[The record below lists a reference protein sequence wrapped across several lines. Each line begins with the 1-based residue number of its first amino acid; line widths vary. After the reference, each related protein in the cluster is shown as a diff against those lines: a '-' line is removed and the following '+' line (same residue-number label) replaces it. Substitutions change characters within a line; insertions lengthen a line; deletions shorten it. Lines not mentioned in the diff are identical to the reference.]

1 MFRPKS
7 ESVSVGVESVL
18 VPCRNGLTFGE
29 NQSVTFEINR
39 NLGFANL
46 KNARLLTSIKVDTVN
61 NSTAAA
67 YVPDRIAG
75 AQIFIKRCTIRSNG
89 VVLEE
94 LNNYNLYAKLYN
106 SASWD
111 VGCENRRTRLEGCMK
126 SNRIQDS
133 PYHVPNRATAEDVNV
148 AGIIRSVE
156 RQVEIPILGGI
167 FQNNTAFPL
176 MAMPLEV
183 EIILAKATEVLNV
196 LDLGDNIN
204 CDDIGAGAAQATINL
219 KDAQVFAIAP
229 YENTTKTLAMDPDT
243 NLNYCF
249 PWKVGQNVRL
259 TATNQATC
267 LTADAISG
275 ALTIAS
281 MQFVKASGRYT
292 LTLSGNVNILNQA
305 VSDLQLH
312 SVNTSGAILQGNTPN
327 PPNYR
332 WSNPRLVI
340 PKVVPPP
347 KFAQAMAES
356 IQKGNFSLDV
366 VSYIDYMTAVDGNNT
381 SSTNIIPADLSRVK
395 AIISVPVDQSN
406 RDSLIS
412 KNAMMGG
419 YMGAESYQFQ
429 INNNLQPDRLVDLKR
444 EGHNAPADENNYNKT
459 VAVPPW
465 ALGSNVGAVHVY
477 ELEKALGSANIP
489 MRNLTFITKT
499 AKQDGC
505 WALARSLGPYGTS
518 ANLMGISSI
527 LYLNY
532 DGSNTNLKVIH
543 NYVSHIRTF
552 NITPSGV
559 LVSY

>member
-18 VPCRNGLTFGE
+18 VPCRNGLTFSE
-29 NQSVTFEINR
+29 NQSITFEINR

-46 KNARLLTSIKVDTVN
+46 KNARLLASIRLDTVDD
-61 NSTAAA
+61 STAAA
-67 YVPDRIAG
+67 YIPDRIAG
-75 AQIFIKRCTIRSNG
+75 AQIFIKRCSIRSNG
-89 VVLEE
+89 VLLEE

-133 PYHVPNRATAEDVNV
+133 PYHVPNPATAQGADVG
-148 AGIIRSVE
+148 GIIRSVE
-156 RQVEIPILGGI
+156 RQVEIPLLGGI

-183 EIILAKATEVLNV
+183 EIILAKATEVLTV
-196 LDLGDNIN
+196 TDLGNGIQ
-204 CDDIGAGAAQATINL
+204 CRDIGAGAPQATIDV

-229 YENTTKTLAMDPDT
+229 YENTGNTLSLDPDT

-249 PWKVGQNVRL
+249 PWKVGQRARL
-259 TATNQATC
+259 SATNQAAC
-267 LTADAISG
+267 LTADAING
-275 ALTIAS
+275 NLTIAS
-281 MQFVKASGRYT
+281 IQFGPGGAVTNYR
-292 LTLSGNVNILNQA
+292 LTLSGNVNILDEA
-305 VSDLQLH
+305 VAGLVLH
-312 SVNTSGAILQGNTPN
+312 SVDTAGGILGAN

-356 IQKGNFSLDV
+356 IQKGSFALDV

-381 SSTNIIPADLSRVK
+381 ASTNIIPADLSRVK
-395 AIISVPVDQSN
+395 AILSVPVDQSN

-412 KNAMMGG
+412 RNPMMGG
-419 YMGAESYQFQ
+419 YMNATSYQFQ
-429 INNNLQPDRLVDLKR
+429 INNNLQPDRLVDLSR
-444 EGHNAPADENNYNKT
+444 EAFNQPADEANYNVT

-465 ALGSNVGAVHVY
+465 ALGGNIGAVHAY

-499 AKQDGC
+499 ATQNGC
-505 WALARSLGPYGTS
+505 WAIARSLGPYGTS

-532 DGSNTNLKVIH
+532 DGTNANLKVIH
-543 NYVSHIRTF
+543 NFVAHIRTF

-559 LVSY
+559 QVSY